1 VTRWGAYVEQR
12 LGELDRGEGDYTGLR
27 QPSAATVAHAR
38 KVAAE
43 TFRETTPT
51 PSVVPD
57 DEGAVLFV
65 WHKNG
70 IDGEIAVTED
80 EASVWVHHR
89 TTGAMWSSPLSEHRG
104 CCLPRMLDHLEAE
117 RPLSL
122 VAENCR

>member
-1 VTRWGAYVEQR
+1 MTRWGTYVSQR
-12 LGELDRGEGDYTGLR
+12 LGEMERGEGDYTGLR

-43 TFRETTPT
+43 TFRDTTPT

-65 WHKNG
+65 WRKNG
-70 IDGEIAVTED
+70 MDVEIAVTED
-80 EASVWVHHR
+80 GASIWAHHR
-89 TTGAMWSSPLSEHRG
+89 ASGQMWSSDFLADHWT
-104 CCLPRMLDHLEAE
+104 CCVPRVMDALEAI

-122 VAENCR
+122 AAH